1 MATTRLKGIW
11 IPENII
17 FDMDLSTTEK
27 FVLSVI
33 LYLSE
38 KRKMLFCQ
46 QQIYCQHYKCI
57 PIVKNANTYN
67 CERLSPI
74 ATNNYISGQKELS
87 PIVNK
92 CKDIKRN
99 ITNKNNY
106 IEREYPDEY
115 WNQFYVN

>member
-38 KRKMLFCQ
+38 KRKMFFC
-46 QQIYCQHYKCI
+46 
-57 PIVKNANTYN
+57 
-67 CERLSPI
+67 
-74 ATNNYISGQKELS
+74 
-87 PIVNK
+87 
-92 CKDIKRN
+92 
-99 ITNKNNY
+99 
-106 IEREYPDEY
+106 
-115 WNQFYVN
+115 